1 MAWSLNRIQAFP
13 IQSPV
18 YPGLFYCSN
27 AAIAMTPL
35 AGIVRFHCYRAGV
48 FNLFDVPSNEASERY
63 LELAREGWIVTHREQ
78 L

>member
-1 MAWSLNRIQAFP
+1 
-13 IQSPV
+13 
-18 YPGLFYCSN
+18 
-27 AAIAMTPL
+27 MTPL
-35 AGIVRFHCYRAGV
+35 AGIVRFHCYRAGL